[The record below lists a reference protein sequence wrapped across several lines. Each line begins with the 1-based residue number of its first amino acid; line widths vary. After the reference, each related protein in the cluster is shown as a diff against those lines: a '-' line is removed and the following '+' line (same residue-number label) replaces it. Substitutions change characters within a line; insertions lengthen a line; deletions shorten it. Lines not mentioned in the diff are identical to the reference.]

1 MPKYLPAIRRV
12 VNNPFANIFVA
23 LILLT
28 TSLMEAWET
37 LFDYVGEMNFGAHHG
52 IMLFAV
58 FQILKTLPDLMDAL
72 HFIHKAHED
81 EHH

>member
-1 MPKYLPAIRRV
+1 MPRYLPAIRRI

-37 LFDYVGEMNFGAHHG
+37 LFDDVGEMNLGAHHG
-52 IMLFAV
+52 IMLFAI

-72 HFIHKAHED
+72 HFIHKDHED
-81 EHH
+81 KHE

>member
-1 MPKYLPAIRRV
+1 MARYLPALRRV
-12 VNNPFANIFVA
+12 VTNPFANIAVG
-23 LILLT
+23 LILLV

-37 LFDYVGEMNFGAHHG
+37 LFDDIGSGDLGAHHG
-52 IMLFAV
+52 LMIFAV

-72 HFIHKAHED
+72 HFIHRAHDD

>member
-1 MPKYLPAIRRV
+1 MASYLPAIRRV

-23 LILLT
+23 LILLV

-37 LFDYVGEMNFGAHHG
+37 LSDDISGMNFGAHHG

-81 EHH
+81 KH